1 MVCFQKKN
9 GCIKPKKSHPGH
21 GEPKCSTENLTLAKK
36 KELKG
41 ITNRILSEANQEIRE
56 TFPGLDISDAA
67 NLVPEFHLEKKKNKI
82 EKQKLKRK
90 IYKEVKENIESQWM
104 ETAVER
110 YKNYSHVCVV

>member
-1 MVCFQKKN
+1 MLN
-9 GCIKPKKSHPGH
+9 
-21 GEPKCSTENLTLAKK
+21 CSAENLTLAKK

-41 ITNRILSEANQEIRE
+41 IANRILSEANQEIRE

-82 EKQKLKRK
+82 EKQKMKRK
-90 IYKEVKENIESQWM
+90 IYREIKENIESQRM

-110 YKNYSHVCVV
+110 YNNSQLKIIVMYHVWVGLRKHYISIP